1 MTIFDLQGEVDVADF
16 GASATGPRK
25 TNGDYQPM
33 GHEMGGKREQ
43 QPPPGKKAGAIA
55 PKKSGKDKNKGKKEK
70 DKRELCCHN
79 YYVMADVFWCLL
91 ISIEAG
97 V

>member
-1 MTIFDLQGEVDVADF
+1 MTIFDLQGEV
-16 GASATGPRK
+16 ASATGPRK

-33 GHEMGGKREQ
+33 GHEMGGKWEQ

-55 PKKSGKDKNKGKKEK
+55 SKKSGKDKNKGKKEK
-70 DKRELCCHN
+70 DKYELCCHN
-79 YYVMADVFWCLL
+79 YYVMADVQVFWCLL